1 MAPGAATGPT
11 RFDDGTGEAA
21 VTAVLAEDV
30 VGHSRLMERDED
42 GTAAH
47 FRRLIA
53 QRAGQAIAC
62 R

>member
-1 MAPGAATGPT
+1 M
-11 RFDDGTGEAA
+11 
-21 VTAVLAEDV
+21 TAVMAEDAV
-30 VGHSRLMERDED
+30 DYSRLMERDED